1 MRVKIN
7 SYIVGMSQKPG
18 SILHVGQDI
27 TEEDAA
33 RLLSMG
39 KEAELVPEDPAEEK
53 SPGSPQDTTDASSPQ
68 GPWFGMPGAAQQG
81 TGSPLD
87 GGSDGSEATA
97 SGKQGKRSK
106 AAP

>member
-18 SILHVGQDI
+18 SILVVGQDI
-27 TEEDAA
+27 TEEEAA

-39 KEAELVPEDPAEEK
+39 KEAELVPEDPADEEG
-53 SPGSPQDTTDASSPQ
+53 PGSPQGTTDTSSPQ
-68 GPWFGMPGAAQQG
+68 GPWFGMPDMGQQA
-81 TGSPLD
+81 TGSPLE
-87 GGSDGSEATA
+87 GGSSVNGTTA
-97 SGKQGKRSK
+97 AGKQGKRSK

>member
-1 MRVKIN
+1 MRIKIN

-27 TEEDAA
+27 TEEEAT

-39 KEAELVPEDPAEEK
+39 KEAELVPEDPADEE
-53 SPGSPQDTTDASSPQ
+53 SPGSPQGTTDASVPQ
-68 GPWFGMPGAAQQG
+68 GPWFRMPGTTQQAA
-81 TGSPLD
+81 GSPLE
-87 GGSDGSEATA
+87 GGSGVNETTA
-97 SGKQGKRSK
+97 PGKQDKRSK